1 MQNNKIDLINIQH
14 KCIVVIEKPKY
25 MINNIFTWI
34 KTAIKNGKLKAD
46 TAIGSNVEIGN
57 NVDITKISPATIFEL
72 KKELAKET
80 RLRLYPYL
88 RSNSNKKGV
97 LIDPLQ
103 YCLDVPYCI
112 IGDNFDEFNYEDRNY
127 ITDKYKHYAN
137 DRIISC
143 SVSQEIGGNWTANI
157 TLNNTG
163 NIYTLD
169 NIYYY
174 NGNKVN
180 TNLGE
185 YVLNQNSTCVI
196 EPNDEVTILMSDW
209 EGKFNC
215 VFTGLVS
222 GVSLQDDG
230 LNKSVSLTCD
240 DMLKKLTWHN
250 YNSQPSFDILES
262 QGEITSVYK
271 DSYMHLSV
279 EQVLQILLGDTFCDL
294 YKNDEFL
301 ARIAKSYYTYY
312 QYKDDKE
319 KNKQAIEA
327 LSAIPSAIRDEI
339 DSYIQPSLMD
349 GGIKTIWETD
359 SQTTEEN
366 EGFGLKA
373 FKTGIICGYVGY
385 KATINYKEL
394 FEKHKAN
401 PTEQYIQTPFYKD
414 RFNGDVAFEISGMEQ
429 PAWSW
434 VISKGWD
441 FLFSHYEKNS
451 EVIARIKGVTQYEF
465 FADAMGVVK
474 YRPSN
479 FTLPRTNALSDIS
492 AEDIKRYDDYI
503 TKNYWV
509 TEELEKYFI
518 NFNDTVNDNKIFT
531 RVNVKGQWEELAI
544 TYPTLGSYIEA
555 PTWYTNKYGTR
566 FMTDQMRVGLTSK
579 EACQAY
585 GELLLW
591 KNNINYELATANCI
605 LNSNYTVG
613 QPIYTERFLAV
624 WYIGRVEHNFTSGG
638 NCTTTLTLTYKRTP
652 LCYRKD
658 IGQYLANEQEYG
670 KLSETEVKY
679 IKKNLDLLTW
689 GKIEIEGM
697 PTPTNANLLRNE
709 LDLVWQPLPADLY
722 PLALEL
728 QKQVSLTNEI
738 INNNVTTTR
747 KIIEKNVGK
756 DLTWEDFL
764 PKSFSSEQERNQ
776 YIINQ
781 YKTQTGIAKE
791 IGQTKVEQTQKA
803 IENFSKKTYNV
814 YDQKLSPILEKLGGD
829 IQEKMAKSGEK
840 KLGLLKTTAKKGL
853 SIVKKIGKYWLQQE
867 EDKLNRRY

>member
-34 KTAIKNGKLKAD
+34 KTAIKTGKLKAD

-57 NVDITKISPATIFEL
+57 NVDITKISPETIFEL

-127 ITDKYKHYAN
+127 IADKYKHYAN
-137 DRIISC
+137 DRITSC

-157 TLNNTG
+157 TLNNTD

-174 NGNKVN
+174 NGNTVN

-185 YVLNQNSTCVI
+185 YVLNQNNTCVI

-230 LNKSVSLTCD
+230 LNKSVNLTCD

-250 YNSQPSFDILES
+250 FNSQPSFDILES

-271 DSYMHLSV
+271 DSYMHMSV
-279 EQVLQILLGDTFCDL
+279 EQVLQTLLGDTFCDL

-312 QYKDDKE
+312 QYKDDQQ
-319 KNKQAIEA
+319 KNKQAYDA
-327 LSAIPSAIRDEI
+327 LCAIPSMIRDEI

-349 GGIKTIWETD
+349 GGIKTTETKVD
-359 SQTTEEN
+359 
-366 EGFGLKA
+366 FGTVETA
-373 FKTGIICGYVGY
+373 FKTGIPCGYVGY

-401 PTEQYIQTPFYKD
+401 PTEKYIRTPFYKD
-414 RFNGDVAFEISGMEQ
+414 KFNGDVAFEISGMEQ

-434 VISKGWD
+434 VISNGWD

-474 YRPSN
+474 YRPPN

-509 TEELEKYFI
+509 TQDLEKYFI

-638 NCTTTLTLTYKRTP
+638 NCTTSLTLTYKRTP

-697 PTPTNANLLRNE
+697 PTPTNANLNANLSVEEKLAQTFSKSRNE

-738 INNNVTTTR
+738 INNNVTTTK
-747 KIIEKNVGK
+747 KIAEKQIKENGK
-756 DLTWEDFL
+756 DLTYEDFKENEIL
-764 PKSFSSEQERNQ
+764 SKEQYENRIQ
-776 YIINQ
+776 IQ
-781 YKTQTGIAKE
+781 MSLSGE
-791 IGQTKVEQTQKA
+791 IRRQKPLESGKKV
-803 IENFSKKTYNV
+803 YNV
-814 YDQKLSPILEKLGGD
+814 VDQKVLPVL
-829 IQEKMAKSGEK
+829 K
-840 KLGLLKTTAKKGL
+840 KLGSDVQENMAESGQKKLELVKKVGKGIKKGL
-853 SIVKKIGKYWLQQE
+853 DYVFDPLRP
-867 EDKLNRRY
+867 NRL

>member
-25 MINNIFTWI
+25 MINNIFTWL
-34 KTAIKNGKLKAD
+34 KTAIQSGKMD
-46 TAIGSNVEIGN
+46 
-57 NVDITKISPATIFEL
+57 DKISPATIFEL

-112 IGDNFDEFNYEDRNY
+112 IGDNFDQYNYEERNY

-137 DRIISC
+137 DRITSC

-157 TLNNTG
+157 TLNNTDD
-163 NIYTLD
+163 IYTLD

-174 NGNKVN
+174 NGNTVN

-185 YVLNQNSTCVI
+185 YVLNQNNTCVI

-209 EGKFNC
+209 KGEFNC

-230 LNKSVSLTCD
+230 LNKSVNLTCD

-262 QGEITSVYK
+262 QGEINSVYK
-271 DSYMHLSV
+271 DSYMHMSV
-279 EQVLQILLGDTFCDL
+279 EQVLQTLLGDTFCDL

-312 QYKDDKE
+312 QYKDDQQKS
-319 KNKQAIEA
+319 KQAIEA

-339 DSYIQPSLMD
+339 DSYIQPSKMD
-349 GGIKTIWETD
+349 NGIKVMMD
-359 SQTTEEN
+359 N
-366 EGFGLKA
+366 AGLTA
-373 FKTGIICGYVGY
+373 SKTGITCGYVGY
-385 KATINYKEL
+385 KATINYKDL

-401 PTEQYIQTPFYKD
+401 PTEQYTQTPFYKD
-414 RFNGDVAFEISGMEQ
+414 KFDGDVAFEISGMEQ

-434 VISKGWD
+434 VISNGWD

-451 EVIARIKGVTQYEF
+451 DVIARIKGVTQYEF

-474 YRPSN
+474 YRPPN

-492 AEDIKRYDDYI
+492 AQDVERYNNYI
-503 TKNYWV
+503 TNNYWV
-509 TEELEKYFI
+509 TENLEKYFI

-544 TYPTLGSYIEA
+544 TYPTLGDYIEA

-566 FMTDQMRVGLTSK
+566 FMQDQMRVGLTSK
-579 EACQAY
+579 EACKAY

-652 LCYRKD
+652 LCYKKD
-658 IGQYLANEQEYG
+658 IEQYLANEQEYG

-689 GKIEIEGM
+689 GKIEISGI
-697 PTPTNANLLRNE
+697 PTGTQQD

-738 INNNVTTTR
+738 INNNVTTTK
-747 KIIEKNVGK
+747 KIVEKQIKEDGK
-756 DLTWEDFL
+756 DSVEEIVEETVKTVTKKNPLSILTDAAIKIEQSPEKVVEMSKGYVNIYTQKVIPFAKAFVKVKQSEAQKTATAL
-764 PKSFSSEQERNQ
+764 KKAGSSVVEYGKPVLKEVTKKITNTLNFSSFWNTR
-776 YIINQ
+776 
-781 YKTQTGIAKE
+781 K
-791 IGQTKVEQTQKA
+791 
-803 IENFSKKTYNV
+803 
-814 YDQKLSPILEKLGGD
+814 
-829 IQEKMAKSGEK
+829 
-840 KLGLLKTTAKKGL
+840 
-853 SIVKKIGKYWLQQE
+853 
-867 EDKLNRRY
+867 

>member
-34 KTAIKNGKLKAD
+34 KTAIKTGKLKAD
-46 TAIGSNVEIGN
+46 TAIGSNVEIGD
-57 NVDITKISPATIFEL
+57 NVDITKISSETIFEL

-127 ITDKYKHYAN
+127 IADKYKHYAN
-137 DRIISC
+137 DRITSC

-157 TLNNTG
+157 TLNNTD

-174 NGNKVN
+174 NGNTVN

-185 YVLNQNSTCVI
+185 YVLNQNNTCVI

-230 LNKSVSLTCD
+230 LNKSVNLTCD

-250 YNSQPSFDILES
+250 FNSQPSFDILES

-279 EQVLQILLGDTFCDL
+279 ERVLQTLLGDTFCDL
-294 YKNDEFL
+294 YKNDDFL

-312 QYKDDKE
+312 QYKDDKQ
-319 KNKQAIEA
+319 KNKQAYDA
-327 LSAIPSAIRDEI
+327 LCAIPSMIRDEI
-339 DSYIQPSLMD
+339 DGYIQPSIMD
-349 GGIKTIWETD
+349 NGIKVMMDKAGLTA
-359 SQTTEEN
+359 SKTE
-366 EGFGLKA
+366 
-373 FKTGIICGYVGY
+373 IICGYVGY

-401 PTEQYIQTPFYKD
+401 PTEKYIRTPFYKD

-434 VISKGWD
+434 VISNGWD

-474 YRPSN
+474 YRPPN

-509 TEELEKYFI
+509 TQDLEKYFI

-638 NCTTTLTLTYKRTP
+638 NCTTSLTLTYKRTP

-697 PTPTNANLLRNE
+697 PTPTNANLNANLSVEEKLAQTFSKSRNE

-738 INNNVTTTR
+738 INNNVTTT
-747 KIIEKNVGK
+747 KKFAEKQIKENGK
-756 DLTWEDFL
+756 DLTYEDFKENEIL
-764 PKSFSSEQERNQ
+764 SKEQYENRIQ
-776 YIINQ
+776 IQ
-781 YKTQTGIAKE
+781 MSLSGE
-791 IGQTKVEQTQKA
+791 IRRQKPLESGKKV
-803 IENFSKKTYNV
+803 YNV
-814 YDQKLSPILEKLGGD
+814 VDQKVLPVL
-829 IQEKMAKSGEK
+829 K
-840 KLGLLKTTAKKGL
+840 KLGSDVQENMEESGQKKLELVKKVGKGIKKGL
-853 SIVKKIGKYWLQQE
+853 DYVFDPLRP
-867 EDKLNRRY
+867 NRL

>member
-34 KTAIKNGKLKAD
+34 KTAIKNGKLKSD
-46 TAIGSNVEIGN
+46 TAIGSNVEIGD

-137 DRIISC
+137 DRITSC

-157 TLNNTG
+157 TLNNTD

-174 NGNKVN
+174 NGNTVN

-185 YVLNQNSTCVI
+185 YVLNQNNTCVI

-230 LNKSVSLTCD
+230 LNKSVNLTCD

-279 EQVLQILLGDTFCDL
+279 EQVLQTLLGDTFCDL
-294 YKNDEFL
+294 YKDDDFL

-312 QYKDDKE
+312 QYKDDKQ
-319 KNKQAIEA
+319 KNKQAYDA
-327 LSAIPSAIRDEI
+327 LCAIPSMIRDEI
-339 DSYIQPSLMD
+339 DSYIQPSIMD
-349 GGIKTIWETD
+349 NGIKVMMD
-359 SQTTEEN
+359 N
-366 EGFGLKA
+366 AGLTA
-373 FKTGIICGYVGY
+373 SKTGIICGYVGY

-434 VISKGWD
+434 VISNGWD

-474 YRPSN
+474 YRPPN

-503 TKNYWV
+503 IKNYWV
-509 TEELEKYFI
+509 TQDLEKYFI

-531 RVNVKGQWEELAI
+531 RVNIKGQWEELAI

-624 WYIGRVEHNFTSGG
+624 WYIGRVEHSFTSGG

-697 PTPTNANLLRNE
+697 PTPTNANLNANLSVEEKLAQTFSNLRNE

-738 INNNVTTTR
+738 INNNVTTTK
-747 KIIEKNVGK
+747 KIAEKQIKDSGK
-756 DLTWEDFL
+756 DLTYEDFKENEIL
-764 PKSFSSEQERNQ
+764 SEKQ
-776 YIINQ
+776 YQNRIQIQ
-781 YKTQTGIAKE
+781 MSIAGE
-791 IGQTKVEQTQKA
+791 IRRKKIAESGKKV
-803 IENFSKKTYNV
+803 YNV
-814 YDQKLSPILEKLGGD
+814 VDQKVVPVLEKLGGD
-829 IQEKMAKSGEK
+829 IQENMAESGQK
-840 KLGLLKTTAKKGL
+840 KLELIKKVGKGIKKGL
-853 SIVKKIGKYWLQQE
+853 DYVL
-867 EDKLNRRY
+867 DPLRPDRL

>member
-34 KTAIKNGKLKAD
+34 KTAIKNGKLKSD
-46 TAIGSNVEIGN
+46 TAIGSNVEIGD

-137 DRIISC
+137 DRITSC

-157 TLNNTG
+157 TLNNTD

-174 NGNKVN
+174 NGNTVN

-185 YVLNQNSTCVI
+185 YVLNQNNTCVI

-230 LNKSVSLTCD
+230 LNKSVNLTCD

-271 DSYMHLSV
+271 DSYMHMSV
-279 EQVLQILLGDTFCDL
+279 EQVLQTLLGDTFCDL
-294 YKNDEFL
+294 YKDDDFL

-312 QYKDDKE
+312 QYKDDKQ
-319 KNKQAIEA
+319 KNKQAYDA
-327 LSAIPSAIRDEI
+327 LCAIPSMIRDEI
-339 DSYIQPSLMD
+339 DSYIQPSIMD
-349 GGIKTIWETD
+349 NGIKVMMD
-359 SQTTEEN
+359 N
-366 EGFGLKA
+366 AGLTA
-373 FKTGIICGYVGY
+373 SKTGIICGYVGY

-434 VISKGWD
+434 VISNGWD

-474 YRPSN
+474 YRPPN

-503 TKNYWV
+503 IKNYWV
-509 TEELEKYFI
+509 TQDLEKYFI

-531 RVNVKGQWEELAI
+531 RVNVKGQWEELSI

-624 WYIGRVEHNFTSGG
+624 WYIGRVEHSFTSGG

-697 PTPTNANLLRNE
+697 PTPTNANLNANLSVEEKLAQTFSNLRNE
-709 LDLVWQPLPADLY
+709 LDLVWQPLPSDLY

-738 INNNVTTTR
+738 INNNVTTTK
-747 KIIEKNVGK
+747 KISAKNN
-756 DLTWEDFL
+756 
-764 PKSFSSEQERNQ
+764 EQQ
-776 YIINQ
+776 
-781 YKTQTGIAKE
+781 KE
-791 IGQTKVEQTQKA
+791 IELVKGIIAQDELRNPVSEKEQREKEIRDMWTKDKEKYKAFYQTEKQEIKQFVSNLTDIKTLKSA
-803 IENFSKKTYNV
+803 AKTPLSKTITKTIT
-814 YDQKLSPILEKLGGD
+814 KKIAGTLIKTAL
-829 IQEKMAKSGEK
+829 
-840 KLGLLKTTAKKGL
+840 KLGL
-853 SIVKKIGKYWLQQE
+853 
-867 EDKLNRRY
+867 

>member
-46 TAIGSNVEIGN
+46 TAIGSDVQIGN
-57 NVDITKISPATIFEL
+57 NVDISKISPATIFEL

-137 DRIISC
+137 DRITSC

-157 TLNNTG
+157 TLNNTD

-185 YVLNQNSTCVI
+185 YVLNQNNTCVI

-230 LNKSVSLTCD
+230 LNKSVNLTCD

-279 EQVLQILLGDTFCDL
+279 EQVLQTLLGDTFCDL
-294 YKNDEFL
+294 YKDDDFL

-312 QYKDDKE
+312 QYKDDKQ
-319 KNKQAIEA
+319 KNKQAYDA
-327 LSAIPSAIRDEI
+327 LCAIPSMIRDEI
-339 DSYIQPSLMD
+339 DSYIQPSIMD
-349 GGIKTIWETD
+349 NGIKVMMD
-359 SQTTEEN
+359 N
-366 EGFGLKA
+366 AGLTA
-373 FKTGIICGYVGY
+373 SKTGIICGYVGY

-434 VISKGWD
+434 VISNGWD

-474 YRPSN
+474 YRPPN

-492 AEDIKRYDDYI
+492 TEDIKRYDDYI
-503 TKNYWV
+503 IKNYWV
-509 TEELEKYFI
+509 TQDLEKYFI

-624 WYIGRVEHNFTSGG
+624 WYIGRVEHSFTSGG

-697 PTPTNANLLRNE
+697 PTPTNANLNANLSVEEKLAQTFSNLRNE
-709 LDLVWQPLPADLY
+709 LDLVWQPLPSDLY

-738 INNNVTTTR
+738 INNNVTTTK
-747 KIIEKNVGK
+747 KIVEKNNEQQKNIELVKGVIAQ
-756 DLTWEDFL
+756 DEFRN
-764 PKSFSSEQERNQ
+764 PVSEKEQRE
-776 YIINQ
+776 
-781 YKTQTGIAKE
+781 KE
-791 IGQTKVEQTQKA
+791 IRDMWTKDKEKYKVFYQTEKQEIKQFVSNLTDIKTLKSA
-803 IENFSKKTYNV
+803 AKTSLSKTITKKIAGT
-814 YDQKLSPILEKLGGD
+814 LI
-829 IQEKMAKSGEK
+829 KSAL
-840 KLGLLKTTAKKGL
+840 KLGL
-853 SIVKKIGKYWLQQE
+853 
-867 EDKLNRRY
+867 